1 MEDEDLKKLWH
12 TYKKKPA
19 DSLKKELIT
28 HYLPLV
34 KAIAIRL
41 SNGLPRHISL
51 DDLISSGVCGLI
63 SSIDK
68 YNPDSGT
75 RFKSFAGLRIH
86 GAMLDELRSLDWV
99 PRSVRSRSKQLQMA
113 YNTIQQEKGRFAT
126 DSEVADFLNI
136 PIDDLD
142 SFIESTKIIN
152 LVSLDAKIY
161 KEESGHTLNF
171 SEIIADKK
179 QSLPIGKITKDELKQ
194 TLIEAIASLSKQ
206 EQIVLTLY
214 YFEELTLKEI
224 GSVIGVS
231 ESRVSQI
238 HSKSLYRLKAKIS
251 LSEISDYASN

>member
-1 MEDEDLKKLWH
+1 MEDEDLKKIWDS
-12 TYKKKPA
+12 YKREQNP
-19 DSLKKELIT
+19 DLKKELIT
-28 HYLPLV
+28 NYLPLV

-41 SNGLPRHISL
+41 SAGLPKHISL

-63 SSIDK
+63 TSIDK
-68 YNPDSGT
+68 FNPDSGT

-99 PRSVRSRSKQLQMA
+99 PRSVRSRSKQLQLA

-126 DSEVADFLNI
+126 DSEVAEFLNI
-136 PIDDLD
+136 PLENLD

-161 KEESGHTLNF
+161 KEESGHTMNF
-171 SEIIADKK
+171 SEIIADKS
-179 QSLPIGKITKDELKQ
+179 QSLPIGKLSKDELKQ
-194 TLIEAIASLSKQ
+194 TLVDAIHSLSKQ

-251 LSEISDYASN
+251 LSEISDYAPN